1 MAEQAFP
8 FPRIGRL
15 ESGPRNLITDVPG
28 VLVGHCTLD
37 AGPVQTG
44 VTAVLPHG
52 DNCFQQKVPA
62 ACHIINGFGKS
73 LGLVQVEE
81 LGQLE
86 TPILLTNT
94 LSVGTVWTA
103 LARHMLVQNPA
114 IGRETGTVN
123 PVVMECNDG
132 YLNDIR
138 GMHVQE
144 AHAQAALAA
153 ASGDFDQGAAGAG
166 RGMRCHGL
174 KGGIGSAS
182 RVMEIEGAS
191 YTLGA
196 LVLSNHGQLSD
207 LTIAGQPV
215 GGGLAATLQANP
227 PDKGSVIVVL
237 ATDLPLSAA
246 QLKRLC
252 RRAEAGLSR
261 TGANMGHGSGEIV
274 LAFSTARRVLHDD
287 VNAFRSLQELNEKH
301 IDLAFRA
308 VAESVE
314 EAVLRSLYHAQSV
327 TGRDGHRAMG
337 LLEALALGG

>member
-1 MAEQAFP
+1 MTEHVHS

-15 ESGPRNLITDVPG
+15 PAGPRNLITDVSG

-52 DNCFQQKVPA
+52 GNCFTHKVPA
-62 ACHIINGFGKS
+62 ACHVINGFGKS

-94 LSVGTVWTA
+94 LSVGTAWTA
-103 LARHMLVQNPA
+103 LARHMLVQNPR

-132 YLNDIR
+132 FLNDIR
-138 GMHVQE
+138 GMHVE
-144 AHAQAALAA
+144 ESHAQAALAA
-153 ASGDFDQGAAGAG
+153 AAVDFAQGAVGAG

-182 RVMEIEGAS
+182 RVVQISAVS

-196 LVLSNHGQLSD
+196 LVLTNHGQLAD
-207 LTIAGQPV
+207 LSIAGEHV
-215 GGGLAATLQANP
+215 
-227 PDKGSVIVVL
+227 
-237 ATDLPLSAA
+237 
-246 QLKRLC
+246 
-252 RRAEAGLSR
+252 
-261 TGANMGHGSGEIV
+261 GSG
-274 LAFSTARRVLHDD
+274 
-287 VNAFRSLQELNEKH
+287 
-301 IDLAFRA
+301 
-308 VAESVE
+308 
-314 EAVLRSLYHAQSV
+314 
-327 TGRDGHRAMG
+327 
-337 LLEALALGG
+337 